1 MTQFFDFRI
10 IVFALFVLLVSQ
22 GLKQDKDLEKGED
35 YSIVATIATLLF
47 ISTFTLMPY
56 LNYQSALTNIEVFNS
71 GKSLK
76 CNSSNHNFAN
86 QEFLLDNKHWYLKE
100 YQFISKENGLI
111 VKAHMCEER

>member
-1 MTQFFDFRI
+1 MTQFFHFQI
-10 IVFALFVLLVSQ
+10 IVVTFLLFLATR
-22 GLKQDKDLEKGED
+22 GLRKKTDEEGED

-71 GKSLK
+71 GKSLN